1 MRRLTL
7 ILVCWIFLLLSSGN
21 AVFAQHKVLN
31 IPAIHQLVE
40 ESKSENKRQTEARNR
55 QAAALANEQANLTLL
70 AKLKVTYRNLQ
81 DRYNAL
87 GTAINA
93 AQIGLYA
100 TPMVQRIIS
109 NQAQIVSYVEKNP
122 ALIAIGYGAALNFSE
137 KAKDLLGYV
146 SGLTLSIGDVN
157 QMKASDRKL
166 LFDYALSELSAIQD
180 QSGNMLAM
188 MQYSRLSD
196 LLKATNP
203 FQSFIDADQDLAKDI
218 LRNAKYLKP

>member
-1 MRRLTL
+1 MKRLTL
-7 ILVCWIFLLLSSGN
+7 RYAGLISLLSLSGN
-21 AVFAQHKVLN
+21 VVVAQHKVLN

-40 ESKSENKRQTEARNR
+40 ESKSENKQQTEARNR

-70 AKLKVTYRNLQ
+70 ARLKVTYRNLQ
-81 DRYNAL
+81 GRYNTL

-109 NQAQIVSYVEKNP
+109 NQAQIIDLVENNP
-122 ALIAIGYGAALNFSE
+122 ALIAIGYGAALDFSD
-137 KAKDLLGYV
+137 KAKGLLRYV
-146 SGLTLSIGDVN
+146 SGLILSLGDVN

-166 LFDYALSELSAIQD
+166 LFDYVLSELSAIQD

-188 MQYSRLSD
+188 MQYSRLPD
-196 LLKATNP
+196 LLKAAHP

-218 LRNAKYLKP
+218 LRNAKYLKL